1 MGRIIKRGDIYYA
14 ELNPVVGSEQGGTR
28 PVLIISNDT
37 GNRYSPTVIIAA
49 ITGKTYTKAKL
60 PTHTEVKDIEGLD
73 RDSIILL
80 EQIRTIDK
88 KRLKQHMGIMPAEVM
103 ARVDK
108 ALAISIG
115 IPRGIR
121 LNYRKERRMAEQTQV
136 EIKDKF
142 CLTIDEASA
151 YFNIGEK
158 KLRRIVTDNI
168 DTGFIIQNGVK
179 FLIKRKQ
186 FETFLENL
194 TAI

>member
-1 MGRIIKRGDIYYA
+1 M
-14 ELNPVVGSEQGGTR
+14 
-28 PVLIISNDT
+28 
-37 GNRYSPTVIIAA
+37 
-49 ITGKTYTKAKL
+49 
-60 PTHTEVKDIEGLD
+60 
-73 RDSIILL
+73 
-80 EQIRTIDK
+80 
-88 KRLKQHMGIMPAEVM
+88 
-103 ARVDK
+103 
-108 ALAISIG
+108 
-115 IPRGIR
+115 
-121 LNYRKERRMAEQTQV
+121 RMEEQTQV